1 MEDPDITSKAAKYRS
16 VYLNTDGN
24 LVNCPAGAKLFWQ
37 TNIIRAAPLGPQNIP
52 VFVKSI
58 IKNVKEDTVQVSDV
72 EIIGEFR
79 DPEKQAIV
87 KNTDLSKFQSQF
99 RAKSIKLTKDG
110 SWAIVPAGVSSGLS
124 RTQFQEDFPKSIGLL
139 ETNSVEEDNLT

>member
-1 MEDPDITSKAAKYRS
+1 MFLQT
-16 VYLNTDGN
+16 
-24 LVNCPAGAKLFWQ
+24 KL
-37 TNIIRAAPLGPQNIP
+37 IRAAPLGPQNIP

-79 DPEKQAIV
+79 DPEKQVIV
-87 KNTDLSKFQSQF
+87 KNTDQSKFQSQF
-99 RAKSIKLTKDG
+99 RLKNIKLTKDG

-139 ETNSVEEDNLT
+139 ETNSVEEDDPTSNNQESNT